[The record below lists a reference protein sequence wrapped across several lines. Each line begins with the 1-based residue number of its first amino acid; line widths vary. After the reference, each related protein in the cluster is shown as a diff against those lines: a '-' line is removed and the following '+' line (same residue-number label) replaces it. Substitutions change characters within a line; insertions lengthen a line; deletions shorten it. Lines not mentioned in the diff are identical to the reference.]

1 VRGLHETRRED
12 CHWLLLRLAGAVEDD
27 LVTRCRAWLGDGRV
41 GDVGRA
47 LAFAVLGH
55 HLRITS
61 GDRDLLSELIGADLS
76 GATVVDTDPLPGY
89 AFAADPRHAGLTASA
104 DTPPPVPGTAGP
116 EDCLDWTAVWAVG
129 RQRQV
134 RALWRAW
141 RCDARA
147 RQRVHVL
154 ETDAGA
160 PVADIA
166 AAVQRDLTSPAQPS
180 PQVEVYPVRQGDRR
194 LPSYQRLARS
204 YGALLWAREPAHA
217 VHLAKTYAGEPET
230 PALSGAEVFR
240 LLGYLRGGEPVLLTP
255 IRARDVL
262 DPAAP
267 ARVPMNHRT
276 DGTWVWSEAVV
287 YYLERYRMAPD
298 PALLGHVRARG
309 FRRPEVDGA
318 ALHRVLAALR
328 DPQWSRATGPAP
340 AWIEA

>member
-1 VRGLHETRRED
+1 MRGLYETRREE

-27 LVTRCRAWLGDGRV
+27 LVTRCRGWLGDGRV

-47 LAFAVLGH
+47 LAYAVLGH
-55 HLRITS
+55 HLRIS
-61 GDRDLLSELIGADLS
+61 AGDRDLLSELVGADLS
-76 GATVVDTDPLPGY
+76 EATVVDTDPLPGY
-89 AFAADPRHAGLTASA
+89 AFAADPRQVSLTASA
-104 DTPPPVPGTAGP
+104 DSPPPVPGTGGP
-116 EDCLDWTAVWAVG
+116 EDALDWAAVWAVG

-141 RCDARA
+141 RCDAQA

-166 AAVQRDLTSPAQPS
+166 AAVQRDLTSRAQPS
-180 PQVEVYPVRQGDRR
+180 PQVEVYPVRQSTRS

-217 VHLAKTYAGEPET
+217 VHLAKTYDGEPDWPT
-230 PALSGAEVFR
+230 LSGAEVFR
-240 LLGYLRGGEPVLLTP
+240 LLGYLRGGERVLLTP
-255 IRARDVL
+255 ARSHDVL
-262 DPAAP
+262 NPTAP

-276 DGTWVWSEAVV
+276 DGTWVWSEAVIH
-287 YYLERYRMAPD
+287 YLERYRTAPD
-298 PALLGHVRARG
+298 PALLAHVRGRG

-328 DPQWSRATGPAP
+328 APEWIGSAP